1 MAKPKVEVEVRG
13 DTKPLE
19 RKIDKLSS
27 KRVNLDLNS
36 KNFSAPLG
44 KIKGDLGEFDKSLAA
59 SNARVLAFGA
69 SAGAIFAI
77 QKALSET
84 VKATISVEKALAEVN
99 VILGTSERKLAGFGN
114 ALFDIAKKTGSS
126 FQDVAIAGGELA
138 RQGLNIEKTLKRTS
152 DAMILARLS
161 GLGVEA
167 SVNAITAALNGF
179 RDAALDST
187 KVVDKLIAVDQ
198 AFAVSGADLAEALR
212 RVGSTAE
219 GAGVSLD
226 ELLGIVTAAQQ
237 ITARGGAVIG
247 NSFKT
252 IFTRIQRPK
261 VLEALDALGVKTKN
275 AAGAS
280 LSATKILKN
289 LATTFDT
296 LGEAQQAQIA
306 ELVGGVFQINVLKAA
321 LSDLGSSYSVFT
333 NATNIAA
340 NASGESARRNAELN
354 KTLSAGLNETLQ
366 NVTKLA
372 VGVGKLTLEP
382 AIKNVLSLVNAIT
395 NKLSSGDSEEAGES
409 IGKSLL
415 GGIGKFLAG
424 PGLAMAAVV
433 LFQLFNNLRKFAV
446 DAVRTFSGLNTTFKQ
461 QQQLQ
466 QGIVNILQQNPK
478 ILAQIQRGEIS
489 VDQAAKQIL
498 GSYKNLNSE
507 LVSMNAVAQQLAANM
522 QKAGASVGTVKG
534 RSTIKTGGKAAT
546 GYVPNFAD
554 QGEVAA
560 MALSGMYTKSQIA
573 NPRTRRGK
581 VHDGQGGSFMTTYN
595 GHETKKDVIGP
606 NGKKGTIIASPAM
619 QKALAH
625 GYVPNFG
632 FQSLKPILGTKANL
646 NVNNDKLRAWLQ
658 NNPGVGA
665 ATHLQGQA
673 TYKEALAQNKISAA
687 NQKTLKRSSKYGTTL
702 APAHMKGMYGVL
714 AANAPQGIRYG
725 SVHATSAA
733 QIRKMVPS
741 LDPQTAT
748 LGAKMGGLK
757 VLGLQNFGVN
767 KSPEMGT
774 SFDNIVEEEL
784 EKPFVNIVKKLGG
797 GSLNTK
803 DIPSPIGRMTQLAKQ
818 DKSGWPQ
825 LVGRVF
831 ESVITGML
839 GGNASSFSDK
849 DVNPTW
855 DYQSGNFAVS
865 GSQQKL
871 YSALFGNAL
880 PKLQRAGSFTDAKRS
895 PLGGGGNYTENS
907 VMSKLGNSQG
917 AQDELRR
924 PFAKILAQKTKAWGY
939 VPNFVDPLAAAINR
953 ENSSN
958 VTKSAIRVSQGHQ
971 FASKRNPQGFAV
983 TNTRDEPRGIKDVL
997 SARGYVPNFAD
1008 FSVPGGGAG
1017 FGPTIKPPTNFA
1029 GTPMTID
1036 TSKAQG
1042 GIDKMGDKAKQAG
1055 AGMEKLFGAMM
1066 IASLVTNTMSAA
1078 TENAS
1083 EGSKSFAN
1091 AMNAGVNGIM
1101 ILVATMTMVTGPFG
1115 MLLGAV
1121 GGLTAAMISYSGSLQ
1136 TAPASYKKVAT
1147 ALDATSV
1154 RLKEQGDA
1162 IQGAQQALSAYTDS
1176 LKQGDAGDI
1185 IAAQEKYRDALL
1197 ELEPK
1202 LRNQI
1207 MAETDDKK
1215 KQAKLGEAAGK
1226 NSKALAAASKALAA
1240 QKDTIKAINKTAKE
1254 TSMKKYLTLGAGMI
1268 AGLLAVKAMMAIQ
1281 GTQAKA
1287 TAMLTAAKDKVY
1299 ASAAAAY
1306 HRVNTLLI
1314 VAAIE
1319 KNTAATVATNIKSA
1333 GAGAGMAAL
1342 LGPIGILV
1350 IIAAGIFAWLKGGE
1364 YGEALQTIED
1374 EIKKNTSKYV
1384 DDPGSGTT
1392 RSERGDRQMKGDAQD
1407 LLNLLEGSPKFNAMT
1422 DDQKTAALNKVRG
1435 AVNKGGTNEER
1446 EKILI
1451 AELAKLGVAADTAAG
1466 FVNGA
1471 GSNTYQLAMEMMLLS
1486 KLTAKQRAEFDR
1498 LKAILDAN
1506 AAAAAAV
1513 AGQIKK
1519 TNEALNAMTNMGVI
1533 LDSAFRD
1540 SVAAAKQFNRDF
1552 MMAQL
1557 KGGAKLAKQFS
1568 SAIAITDRDDQVKRA
1583 GIKEQFGKSS
1593 REIQR
1598 TGSQDMF
1605 DAVMEQ
1611 GPLKALVEK
1620 VEAGGTDVTPAM
1632 QSLVG
1637 SLKRTGANFDSGG
1650 AGGMM
1655 EELKRVIAS
1664 QPAGAGSFLDDIK
1677 KAGMG
1682 GLGLEKIL
1690 AEQMSAM
1697 KKAEATR
1704 EEQLKMAKLQK
1715 DLAVAQN
1722 KIDQQKKAGGGIKSF
1737 LDPKR
1742 MDTMED
1748 NFNRSVD
1755 DYVTARGRG
1764 DSVKTGQASGNLLG
1778 NLNEFVGADMMGPA
1792 ADKLKDKVQTGLA
1805 QSLKGR
1811 AFARADVLD
1820 QAASETGDTELADL
1834 ANTLRSQNFAEI
1846 AATQTAL
1853 EFKRQKMPAN
1863 IEAML
1868 GVQQTLTNL
1877 QKDDLT
1883 ANRNTAANT
1892 KRMADVLTGGGF
1904 SQVLNPQS
1912 GGVLGAGPL
1921 GPLAG
1926 GGMYDQMSDAND
1938 SNKAAQK
1945 FLDATKKRREA
1956 EAKLAGLAN
1965 PNNKGKKPET
1975 RAEAKARLVEIETA
1989 LAELA
1994 QIIQEQ
2000 RGAYAGLDAD
2010 TKNNPDLARFRGDPA
2025 RAVVKGDSTNIQLAE
2040 DRINELRAIFNSLRT
2055 ELKKKLMAAL
2065 DVNPANY
2072 TPEQRQLVADYTAAG
2087 NSPAAFDAANPAPMM
2102 SPLVFGSP
2110 DPSSN
2115 VAQPP
2120 EAAGAV
2126 APVPVQEKR
2135 SYGTASADGNIM
2147 DGLLTGP
2154 RVKASNLNAPLDQEP
2169 PQWVATLT
2177 SFLNTTAEKM
2187 QKPDAVAAAQGEL
2200 MATAPIQ
2207 ITVTDAD
2214 GTVKDIQNIKTRIAL
2229 VEKNQS
2235 ASTAGAP
2242 PLV

>member
-19 RKIDKLSS
+19 RKIDKLSA
-27 KRVNLDLNS
+27 KKVNLGLNS

-99 VILGTSERKLAGFGN
+99 VILGTSEKKLAGFGN

-126 FQDVAIAGGELA
+126 FQDVALAGGELA

-275 AAGAS
+275 ASGAS
-280 LSATKILKN
+280 LAATKILKN

-321 LSDLGSSYSVFT
+321 LSDLGSQYSVFT

-366 NVTKLA
+366 NVTRLA

-382 AIKNVLSLVNAIT
+382 AIKNVLSLVNVIT

-498 GSYKNLNSE
+498 GSYKSLNSE
-507 LVSMNAVAQQLAANM
+507 LISMNAVAGQLAANM

-534 RSTIKTGGKAAT
+534 RSTIKTGGKAT

-595 GHETKKDVIGP
+595 GHETKKDVMGP

-625 GYVPNFG
+625 GYVPNFVRTQLNQG
-632 FQSLKPILGTKANL
+632 NTAAALKGRDISSFSSYELKNLGPKQLEKMVKAGKITAAQAAGIKQQKNITSSKEQTKGL
-646 NVNNDKLRAWLQ
+646 PVFDVR
-658 NNPGVGA
+658 GA
-665 ATHLQGQA
+665 AG
-673 TYKEALAQNKISAA
+673 S
-687 NQKTLKRSSKYGTTL
+687 G
-702 APAHMKGMYGVL
+702 KGYGVL
-714 AANAPQGIRYG
+714 ASNMNQGA
-725 SVHATSAA
+725 S
-733 QIRKMVPS
+733 P
-741 LDPQTAT
+741 AT
-748 LGAKMGGLK
+748 LHPKAKGHMKKAFPMFSAREREALMKLGGVKITGLK
-757 VLGLQNFGVN
+757 NIGVGKN
-767 KSPEMGT
+767 IEMG
-774 SFDNIVEEEL
+774 SGFDKIVEEEL
-784 EKPFVNIVKKLGG
+784 EKPFVSIVKRLAG
-797 GSLNTK
+797 GSMDAK
-803 DIPSPIGRMTQLAKQ
+803 DIPSPIGRIIDQAKQ

-825 LVGRVF
+825 MVGRVF
-831 ESVITGML
+831 ETAISGAIGGTGQNVTK
-839 GGNASSFSDK
+839 GSS
-849 DVNPTW
+849 PTW
-855 DYQSGNFAVS
+855 DYRGGDFEPSG
-865 GSQQKL
+865 GSQATL
-871 YSALFGNAL
+871 YKALFGTTGLDSLKSAN
-880 PKLQRAGSFTDAKRS
+880 KIDAKRS
-895 PLGGGGNYTENS
+895 KITDVSEYSGES
-907 VMSKLGNSQG
+907 VLKKLGNTKIAQNSARSQLK
-917 AQDELRR
+917 QYL
-924 PFAKILAQKTKAWGY
+924 PTKKTKGKAAWGY
-939 VPNFVDPLAAAINR
+939 VPNFVDPLAAAVNR

-997 SARGYVPNFAD
+997 SARGYVPNFAAPTPPPMGA
-1008 FSVPGGGAG
+1008 VPKVPE
-1017 FGPTIKPPTNFA
+1017 GPHKNVK
-1029 GTPMTID
+1029 D
-1036 TSKAQG
+1036 
-1042 GIDKMGDKAKQAG
+1042 MGDDAKKTG
-1055 AGMEKLFGAMM
+1055 GGMEKLFGAMM

-1101 ILVATMTMVTGPFG
+1101 ILVATMTMVTGPIG
-1115 MLLGAV
+1115 ILIGVV
-1121 GGLTAAMISYSGSLQ
+1121 GGLTAAMISYTGALKA
-1136 TAPASYKKVAT
+1136 APAAYNQVA
-1147 ALDATSV
+1147 ARLSETSV

-1162 IQGAQQALSAYTDS
+1162 IQGAQQALSAYTES
-1176 LKQGDAGDI
+1176 LKNGDAGDI
-1185 IAAQEKYRDALL
+1185 IAAQENYRDALL
-1197 ELEPK
+1197 ELTPK

-1215 KQAKLGEAAGK
+1215 KQGMLGKAAGK
-1226 NSKALAAASKALAA
+1226 NSKALSAASKSLAA
-1240 QKDTIKAINKTAKE
+1240 QKDTIKAINRTAKE
-1254 TSMKKYLTLGAGMI
+1254 ESMKKYLMIGGAMI
-1268 AGLLAVKAMMAIQ
+1268 AGLLAIKVVLAVMAAVTKAGSMKQ
-1281 GTQAKA
+1281 
-1287 TAMLTAAKDKVY
+1287 LLSDK
-1299 ASAAAAY
+1299 ASAVKTWASD
-1306 HRVNTLLI
+1306 RMNTLGI
-1314 VAAIE
+1314 IAAIE
-1319 KNTAATVATNIKSA
+1319 KNTAVTLISTRGGGVA
-1333 GAGAGMAAL
+1333 GL
-1342 LGPIGILV
+1342 LAPIGIGVALAATALV
-1350 IIAAGIFAWLKGGE
+1350 
-1364 YGEALQTIED
+1364 ALVGYFMYSQWQDSQDTIKAETD
-1374 EIKKNTSKYV
+1374 KNRSKYV
-1384 DDPGSGTT
+1384 DKPGEGTA
-1392 RSERGDRQMKGDAQD
+1392 RSERGDKQMKGDAQD
-1407 LLNLLEGSPKFNAMT
+1407 LLNLLEGSPKFNEMNDT
-1422 DDQKTAALNKVRG
+1422 QKQEALDKVRFK
-1435 AVNKGGTNEER
+1435 VNKGGTNEER

-1471 GSNTYQLAMEMMLLS
+1471 GSNTYQLALEMRLLS
-1486 KLTAKQRAEFDR
+1486 TAAGEQRKEFER

-1519 TNEALNAMTNMGVI
+1519 TNEALNAMTNVGVI

-1540 SVAAAKQFNRDF
+1540 SVMAAKQFDRDF
-1552 MMAQL
+1552 KMATL
-1557 KGGAKLAKQFS
+1557 KGGAKLATQFMS
-1568 SAIAITDRDDQVKRA
+1568 SFQDTALKGQVART
-1583 GIKEQFGKSS
+1583 GINEEFGKSS
-1593 REIQR
+1593 REIR
-1598 TGSQDMF
+1598 KTGSQEMF
-1605 DAVMEQ
+1605 DAVLEQ
-1611 GPLKALVEK
+1611 GPLKKLFEK
-1620 VEAGGTDVTPAM
+1620 VEEGGSDVTPEM

-1637 SLKRTGANFDSGG
+1637 SLKRTGSREQGAGG
-1650 AGGMM
+1650 AGAMLAQ
-1655 EELKRVIAS
+1655 LKHQLHNA
-1664 QPAGAGSFLDDIK
+1664 QAGGQFDGIDN
-1677 KAGMG
+1677 MG

-1690 AEQMSAM
+1690 AEQMAAM
-1697 KKAEATR
+1697 DKAQKTR
-1704 EEQLKMAKLQK
+1704 DEQLKMADLQTKLAQ
-1715 DLAVAQN
+1715 AQN
-1722 KIDQQKKAGGGIKSF
+1722 KINQQKNAGGGIKSF

-1742 MDTMED
+1742 MDKQED

-1792 ADKLKDKVQTGLA
+1792 AAKLKDKVESGLA

-1820 QAASETGDTELADL
+1820 QAATETGDTELADL
-1834 ANTLRSQNFAEI
+1834 ANTLRSQNFGEI

-1863 IEAML
+1863 IAAML
-1868 GVQQTLTNL
+1868 GVQNELRAL
-1877 QKDDLT
+1877 QQDDVR
-1883 ANRNTAANT
+1883 ANSMTAANT
-1892 KRMADVLTGGGF
+1892 RGMLDILTSDGFSAAVPGANQGGILGGG
-1904 SQVLNPQS
+1904 NA
-1912 GGVLGAGPL
+1912 GVGVR
-1921 GPLAG
+1921 
-1926 GGMYDQMSDAND
+1926 GGMSGQMDAAAVSND
-1938 SNKAAQK
+1938 AAK
-1945 FLDATKKRREA
+1945 DFLDATKKRREA
-1956 EAKLAGLAN
+1956 EAKLSGLTDESSNISSSDSDEANARAIELQNVLKELQDSITAQRAAFAGLS
-1965 PNNKGKKPET
+1965 
-1975 RAEAKARLVEIETA
+1975 
-1989 LAELA
+1989 
-1994 QIIQEQ
+1994 
-2000 RGAYAGLDAD
+2000 AD
-2010 TKNNPDLARFRGDPA
+2010 TKNDMSPTARQGATGGSASWDRGQERLAVLKDEQEKLKEQEA
-2025 RAVVKGDSTNIQLAE
+2025 RANTPTPAPTPSRSPLAQAFARDKANVPTYRGAPTTN
-2040 DRINELRAIFNSLRT
+2040 
-2055 ELKKKLMAAL
+2055 
-2065 DVNPANY
+2065 
-2072 TPEQRQLVADYTAAG
+2072 QRQIDPNSDQG
-2087 NSPAAFDAANPAPMM
+2087 NGGLGGVSPY
-2102 SPLVFGSP
+2102 
-2110 DPSSN
+2110 
-2115 VAQPP
+2115 
-2120 EAAGAV
+2120 AV
-2126 APVPVQEKR
+2126 NN
-2135 SYGTASADGNIM
+2135 DN
-2147 DGLLTGP
+2147 LTP
-2154 RVKASNLNAPLDQEP
+2154 QRVKNQSSTGLASDDQEP
-2169 PQWVATLT
+2169 PKWATT
-2177 SFLNTTAEKM
+2177 LNTILGAMAQKIQEKADE
-2187 QKPDAVAAAQGEL
+2187 KADENAAQGEL

-2207 ITVTDAD
+2207 ITVIDAD
-2214 GTVKDIQNIKTRIAL
+2214 GTVKDIQNIKTRMAL

>member
-19 RKIDKLSS
+19 RKIDKLSA
-27 KRVNLDLNS
+27 KKVNLGLNS

-99 VILGTSERKLAGFGN
+99 VILGTSERKLVGFGN

-126 FQDVAIAGGELA
+126 FQDVALAGGELA

-275 AAGAS
+275 ASGAS
-280 LSATKILKN
+280 LAATKILKN

-321 LSDLGSSYSVFT
+321 LSDLGSQYSVFT

-366 NVTKLA
+366 NVTRLA

-382 AIKNVLSLVNAIT
+382 AIKNVLSLVNVIT

-498 GSYKNLNSE
+498 GSYKSLNSE

-534 RSTIKTGGKAAT
+534 RSTIKTGGKAT

-595 GHETKKDVIGP
+595 GHETKKDVMGP
-606 NGKKGTIIASPAM
+606 NGRKGTVIASPAM

-625 GYVPNFG
+625 GYVPNFARVVG
-632 FQSLKPILGTKANL
+632 TQSPLGAN
-646 NVNNDKLRAWLQ
+646 R
-658 NNPGVGA
+658 VGA
-665 ATHLQGQA
+665 AKLKKFLKGGGDIG
-673 TYKEALAQNKISAA
+673 KLSAA
-687 NQKTLKRSSKYGTTL
+687 NLGHVNKDNVHKISKDKDVQKALLARQNVKSKQPT
-702 APAHMKGMYGVL
+702 KGLPVFDVRGAAGSGKGYGVL
-714 AANAPQGIRYG
+714 ASNMNQGA
-725 SVHATSAA
+725 S
-733 QIRKMVPS
+733 P
-741 LDPQTAT
+741 AT
-748 LGAKMGGLK
+748 LHPKAKGHMKKAFPMFSAREREALMKLGGVKITGLK
-757 VLGLQNFGVN
+757 NIGVGKN
-767 KSPEMGT
+767 IEMG
-774 SFDNIVEEEL
+774 SGFDKIVEEEL
-784 EKPFVNIVKKLGG
+784 EKPFVSIVKRLAG
-797 GSLNTK
+797 GSIDAK
-803 DIPSPIGRMTQLAKQ
+803 DIPSPIGRIIDQAKQ

-825 LVGRVF
+825 MVGRVF
-831 ESVITGML
+831 ETAISGAIGGTGQNVTK
-839 GGNASSFSDK
+839 GSS
-849 DVNPTW
+849 PTW
-855 DYQSGNFAVS
+855 DYRGGDFEPSG
-865 GSQQKL
+865 GSQATL
-871 YSALFGNAL
+871 YKALFGTTGLDSLKSAN
-880 PKLQRAGSFTDAKRS
+880 RIDAKKS
-895 PLGGGGNYTENS
+895 AITDVSEYSGES
-907 VMSKLGNSQG
+907 VLKKLGNTKMAQNSARSQL
-917 AQDELRR
+917 QKHL
-924 PFAKILAQKTKAWGY
+924 PTKKTKGTAARGY
-939 VPNFVDPLAAAINR
+939 VPNFVEPLAAAIKR

-958 VTKSAIRVSQGHQ
+958 VTKSAINVSQSHH
-971 FASKRNPQGFAV
+971 FASKRNPQGFFV
-983 TNTRDEPRGIKDVL
+983 TNDRDEPRGIKDVL
-997 SARGYVPNFAD
+997 SARGYVPNFAAD
-1008 FSVPGGGAG
+1008 TQAIRRIDPLLTHKDTGSFASPGRT
-1017 FGPTIKPPTNFA
+1017 P
-1029 GTPMTID
+1029 GTFDESMKKAKFD

-1042 GIDKMGDKAKQAG
+1042 GIDKMGDKANKAG
-1055 AGMEKLFGAMM
+1055 GGMEKLFGAMM

-1078 TENAS
+1078 TEGGTEA
-1083 EGSKSFAN
+1083 SKSFAN

-1101 ILVATMTMVTGPFG
+1101 VLVATMTMVTGPFG
-1115 MLLGAV
+1115 ILIGVV
-1121 GGLTAAMISYSGSLQ
+1121 GGFTAAMISYTGTLKA
-1136 TAPASYKKVAT
+1136 APAAYNQVA
-1147 ALDATSV
+1147 ARLSETSV

-1162 IQGAQQALSAYTDS
+1162 IQGAQQALSAYTES
-1176 LKQGDAGDI
+1176 LKNGDAGDI
-1185 IAAQEKYRDALL
+1185 IAAQENYRDALL
-1197 ELEPK
+1197 ELTPK

-1215 KQAKLGEAAGK
+1215 KQGMLGKAAGK
-1226 NSKALAAASKALAA
+1226 NSKALSAASKSLAA
-1240 QKDTIKAINKTAKE
+1240 QKDTIKAINRTAKE
-1254 TSMKKYLTLGAGMI
+1254 ESMKKYLMIGGAMI
-1268 AGLLAVKAMMAIQ
+1268 AGLLAIKVVLAVMAAVTKAGSMKQ
-1281 GTQAKA
+1281 
-1287 TAMLTAAKDKVY
+1287 LLSDK
-1299 ASAAAAY
+1299 ASAVKTWASDRMNA
-1306 HRVNTLLI
+1306 LGI
-1314 VAAIE
+1314 IAAIE
-1319 KNTAATVATNIKSA
+1319 KNTAVTLISTRGGGVA
-1333 GAGAGMAAL
+1333 GL
-1342 LGPIGILV
+1342 LAPIGIGVALAATALV
-1350 IIAAGIFAWLKGGE
+1350 
-1364 YGEALQTIED
+1364 ALVGYFMYSHWQDSQDTIKAETD
-1374 EIKKNTSKYV
+1374 KNRSKYV
-1384 DDPGSGTT
+1384 DKPGEGTT
-1392 RSERGDRQMKGDAQD
+1392 RSERGDKQMKGDAQD
-1407 LLNLLEGSPKFNAMT
+1407 LLNLLEGSPKFNKMNDA
-1422 DDQKTAALNKVRG
+1422 QKQEALDKVRFK
-1435 AVNKGGTNEER
+1435 VNKGATNEES

-1451 AELAKLGVAADTAAG
+1451 DELRKLGVAADTAAG

-1471 GSNTYQLAMEMMLLS
+1471 GSNTYQLALEMRLLS
-1486 KLTAKQRAEFDR
+1486 TAAGEQRKEFER

-1519 TNEALNAMTNMGVI
+1519 TNEALNAMTNVGVI

-1540 SVAAAKQFNRDF
+1540 SVMAAKQFDRDF
-1552 MMAQL
+1552 KMATL
-1557 KGGAKLAKQFS
+1557 KGGAKLATQFMS
-1568 SAIAITDRDDQVKRA
+1568 SFQDTALKGQVART
-1583 GIKEQFGKSS
+1583 GINEEFGKSS
-1593 REIQR
+1593 REIR
-1598 TGSQDMF
+1598 KTGSQEMF
-1605 DAVMEQ
+1605 DAVLEQ
-1611 GPLKALVEK
+1611 GPLKKLFEK
-1620 VEAGGTDVTPAM
+1620 VEEGGSDVTPEM

-1637 SLKRTGANFDSGG
+1637 SLKRTGSREQG
-1650 AGGMM
+1650 AGGAAAMLAQ
-1655 EELKRVIAS
+1655 LKGEINNA
-1664 QPAGAGSFLDDIK
+1664 QAGGQFDGIDN
-1677 KAGMG
+1677 MG

-1690 AEQMSAM
+1690 AEQMAAM
-1697 KKAEATR
+1697 DKAQKTR
-1704 EEQLKMAKLQK
+1704 DEQLKMADLQTKLAQ
-1715 DLAVAQN
+1715 AQN
-1722 KIDQQKKAGGGIKSF
+1722 KINQQKNAGGGIKSF

-1742 MDTMED
+1742 MDKQED

-1792 ADKLKDKVQTGLA
+1792 AAKLKDKVESGLA

-1820 QAASETGDTELADL
+1820 QAATETGDTELADL
-1834 ANTLRSQNFAEI
+1834 ANTLRSQNFGEI

-1863 IEAML
+1863 IAAML
-1868 GVQQTLTNL
+1868 GVQNELRAL
-1877 QKDDLT
+1877 QQDDLR
-1883 ANRNTAANT
+1883 ANSMTAANT
-1892 KRMADVLTGGGF
+1892 RGMLDFLTGGGF
-1904 SQVLNPQS
+1904 KDAVP
-1912 GGVLGAGPL
+1912 GANQGDIL
-1921 GPLAG
+1921 G
-1926 GGMYDQMSDAND
+1926 GGNAGMGVRGGMSGQMDAAAVSND
-1938 SNKAAQK
+1938 AAK
-1945 FLDATKKRREA
+1945 DFLDATKKRREA
-1956 EAKLAGLAN
+1956 EAKLSGLTDESSNISSSDSDESNARAIELQNVLKELEDSITAQRAAFAGLS
-1965 PNNKGKKPET
+1965 
-1975 RAEAKARLVEIETA
+1975 
-1989 LAELA
+1989 
-1994 QIIQEQ
+1994 
-2000 RGAYAGLDAD
+2000 AD
-2010 TKNNPDLARFRGDPA
+2010 TKNDMSPTARQGATGGSASWDRGQERLASLKDEQE
-2025 RAVVKGDSTNIQLAE
+2025 KLKEQE
-2040 DRINELRAIFNSLRT
+2040 DREKQGAKSTRRKPL
-2055 ELKKKLMAAL
+2055 
-2065 DVNPANY
+2065 
-2072 TPEQRQLVADYTAAG
+2072 AAG
-2087 NSPAAFDAANPAPMM
+2087 NPSGDPGRESRRGAFGVVSKRERDPNAYKGNGGLGGVSPYAVNNDNLMDKRVKTSTDAASANY
-2102 SPLVFGSP
+2102 
-2110 DPSSN
+2110 N
-2115 VAQPP
+2115 
-2120 EAAGAV
+2120 
-2126 APVPVQEKR
+2126 QE
-2135 SYGTASADGNIM
+2135 S
-2147 DGLLTGP
+2147 
-2154 RVKASNLNAPLDQEP
+2154 
-2169 PQWVATLT
+2169 PQWVATFT
-2177 SFLNTTAEKM
+2177 SLLNTTAEKM
-2187 QKPDAVAAAQGEL
+2187 QEKADENAAQGEL

-2207 ITVTDAD
+2207 ITVIDAD
-2214 GTVKDIQNIKTRIAL
+2214 GTVKDIQNIKTRMAL